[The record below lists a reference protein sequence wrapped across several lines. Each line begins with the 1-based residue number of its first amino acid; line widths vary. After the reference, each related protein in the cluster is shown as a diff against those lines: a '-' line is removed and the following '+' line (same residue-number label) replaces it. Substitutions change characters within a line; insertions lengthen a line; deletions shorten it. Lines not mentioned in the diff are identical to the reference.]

1 MSQERKYPS
10 KETCM
15 SIMKEHDM
23 LPNIVDHSIQVMNV
37 ALAILNNLNNPG
49 EIDRDLIISSALLH
63 DIAKT
68 RTIYSGEMRHDL
80 IGGEIARDMGYP
92 EIAEIIESH
101 VVFNDFNFDGSLEER
116 EIIFY
121 ADKRVMHDTIV
132 SIDDRVDDLVD
143 RYGKNEKIAEMILDN
158 KKFILRV
165 EDKIVNHMN
174 CDIERALRN
183 ARLVQS

>member
-1 MSQERKYPS
+1 
-10 KETCM
+10 
-15 SIMKEHDM
+15 M
-23 LPNIVDHSIQVMNV
+23 LSNIVDHSIQVMNV
-37 ALAILNNLNNPG
+37 AMAIVNNLNNPR
-49 EIDRDLIISSALLH
+49 EVNTDLVVSSALLH

-68 RTIYSGEMRHDL
+68 RTIHSGEMRHDL
-80 IGGEIARDMGYP
+80 IGGEILRDMGYP

-101 VVFNDFNFDGSLEER
+101 VVFNGFNFDGAIEER

-143 RYGKNEKIAEMILDN
+143 RYGKNEKIAQMILDN

-165 EDKIVNHMN
+165 EHKIVNHMN
-174 CDIERALRN
+174 CDIETALRD